1 MPAIITSKF
10 RRNNA
15 QAFSSSF
22 SGSSANVYYLG
33 IGKLLRLVLKIDQM
47 EEQII

>member
-22 SGSSANVYYLG
+22 SGSSAMSIILVLVNF
-33 IGKLLRLVLKIDQM
+33 LRLVLKIDQM